1 MHIRFSH
8 HHWENGTWSHIVLLT
23 IRIFHLKIK
32 GSKCTVELIY
42 CYSAKFR
49 KQHHYCVVEK
59 IFRPALKCQSCC
71 ILECHF
77 VLAFWAPQIF
87 TDWEK
92 KKKSIFHMKNRQG
105 RGSQEISLWSD
116 MLSADIRSLRRYL
129 QLSGN
134 IRWPIEG
141 CQTGRVNKMMTSI
154 SQPQA
159 RKACQSQGSS

>member
-1 MHIRFSH
+1 MKSHCSFNYQKFSF
-8 HHWENGTWSHIVLLT
+8 S
-23 IRIFHLKIK
+23 LKVVS
-32 GSKCTVELIY
+32 SKCTVKLRY

-49 KQHHYCVVEK
+49 KQHHYYVVEK

-77 VLAFWAPQIF
+77 VLAFWAPKIF
-87 TDWEK
+87 LGGK
-92 KKKSIFHMKNRQG
+92 KKEYISHGEETG
-105 RGSQEISLWSD
+105 RGSQELSLRSD

-129 QLSGN
+129 KLSGN

-159 RKACQSQGSS
+159 RKDSQSQGSS